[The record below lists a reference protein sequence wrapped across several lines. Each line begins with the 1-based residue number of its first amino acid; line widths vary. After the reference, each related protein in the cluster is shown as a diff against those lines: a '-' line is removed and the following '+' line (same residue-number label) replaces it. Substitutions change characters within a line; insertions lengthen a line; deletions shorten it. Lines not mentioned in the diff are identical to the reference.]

1 MDRNMDNMELNEM
14 REQISLLRE
23 KLRQQ
28 EIVNESAI
36 MAAVRKG
43 VKTLNRRGVGTI
55 LIGLFAVP
63 FCCANFSQIGM
74 SAEFVTLTAIV
85 LIINVLITIYAH
97 FRLGFINVAN
107 TNLVQVGLHTAR
119 LRKIYKS
126 WYYYAI
132 PLLLIWGYFFY
143 RELTKLF
150 GNTDML
156 VGMLAGALI
165 GGLIGGSIGL
175 WIHFRTLHEADEV
188 LEHIKELKEFEE

>member
-1 MDRNMDNMELNEM
+1 MDNMELNEM
-14 REQISLLRE
+14 REQISLLRD

-28 EIVNESAI
+28 EIVSEAAI
-36 MAAVRKG
+36 MAAVKKG

-55 LIGLFAVP
+55 LFGLFTVP
-63 FCCANFSQIGM
+63 FSCACFSQIGM
-74 SAEFVTLTAIV
+74 SAGFIALTAIV
-85 LIINVLITIYAH
+85 LIISVLVTIYAH
-97 FRLGFINVAN
+97 VGLGFINVAN

-126 WYYYAI
+126 WHYFAV

-143 RELTKLF
+143 REMTDLF

-188 LEHIKELKEFEE
+188 LEHINEFQQLKE

>member
-1 MDRNMDNMELNEM
+1 MDNMELNEM
-14 REQISLLRE
+14 REQISLLRD

-28 EIVNESAI
+28 EIVSEAAI
-36 MAAVRKG
+36 MAAVKKG

-55 LIGLFAVP
+55 LFGLFSVP
-63 FCCANFSQIGM
+63 FCCALFSLIGM
-74 SAEFVTLTAIV
+74 SAGFVTLTAIV
-85 LIINVLITIYAH
+85 LIISVLVTIYAH
-97 FRLGFINVAN
+97 FGLGFINVAN

-126 WYYYAI
+126 WHYYTI

-143 RELTKLF
+143 REMTDLF

-156 VGMLAGALI
+156 VGVLAGALI

-175 WIHFRTLHEADEV
+175 WIHFRTIHEADEV
-188 LEHIKELKEFEE
+188 LEHINEFQQLKE